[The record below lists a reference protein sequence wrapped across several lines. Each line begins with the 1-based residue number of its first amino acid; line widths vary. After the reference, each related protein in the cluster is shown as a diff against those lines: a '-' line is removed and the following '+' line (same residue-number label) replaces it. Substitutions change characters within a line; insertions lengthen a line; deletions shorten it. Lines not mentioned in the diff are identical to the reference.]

1 MTPRARSSRVGL
13 TLVELL
19 ATIAII
25 GLLVAL
31 LLPAVQSARESA
43 RRMSCSSKLRELG
56 NALSGFTASRGA
68 FPGSSSGC
76 YYCPSNPSGGSNLP
90 QFVAVEQELRT
101 ATGGMANSAWNW
113 LTQLLPYMD
122 QQNLYDRLDFN
133 QLAYSPAMQAV
144 GRTLLPA
151 LICPSDT
158 RGSSPLFGGLSTRTP
173 QTMMPSWYVGSAGP
187 VETNCYYPNVNNSPT
202 RTNSP
207 YCDVAN
213 RPWCA
218 QPVSGDP
225 SRPAPALT
233 SVSGVFAGN
242 FRGLPVAKVADG
254 LSNTIALGETLP
266 YPWRLYNW
274 ILTGPTATL
283 NIPFNMPFS
292 DKLTGDLGGYNYTIP
307 NTNGIHWTLCE
318 TQGIRSEHPMAVNVA
333 FCDGSVRTLAAS
345 IDYRVQC
352 ALATIRGSAQ
362 PFVWKATTWSD
373 AVMVSDSDFR

>member
-1 MTPRARSSRVGL
+1 MMLPARRSRVGL

-25 GLLVAL
+25 GLLVGL

-43 RRMSCSSKLRELG
+43 RRMACPSKLRELG
-56 NALSGFTASRGA
+56 NALSAFTASRNA
-68 FPGSSSGC
+68 FPGATSGC
-76 YYCPSNPSGGSNLP
+76 YYCPSNPSGGSTLP
-90 QFVAVEQELRT
+90 QHIAVEQELRT

-133 QLAYSPAMQAV
+133 QLSYSPAMQSV
-144 GRTLLPA
+144 GRTLLPG
-151 LICPSDT
+151 LICPSDP

-173 QTMMPSWYVGSAGP
+173 QSMMPSWYVGSVGP
-187 VETNCYYPNVNNSPT
+187 VETNCYYPNVSAALT
-202 RTNSP
+202 QTNSP
-207 YCDVAN
+207 YCAAAN

-225 SRPAPALT
+225 SRPAPSLT

-292 DKLTGDLGGYNYTIP
+292 DKLTGDLG
-307 NTNGIHWTLCE
+307 
-318 TQGIRSEHPMAVNVA
+318 EHTHTHPTPSG
-333 FCDGSVRTLAAS
+333 FPRTL
-345 IDYRVQC
+345 YE
-352 ALATIRGSAQ
+352 T
-362 PFVWKATTWSD
+362 
-373 AVMVSDSDFR
+373 